1 MYMFVKATHK
11 GKEISFKVDLSKE
24 RVDRIEHLLNTFDS
38 YEIMSYHNK
47 PEESAEH
54 KMWRLCR

>member
-1 MYMFVKATHK
+1 MYMFVKAKHK

-24 RVDRIEHLLNTFDS
+24 KKGRIEHLLKTFS
-38 YEIMSYHNK
+38 EYEVLSYHNK